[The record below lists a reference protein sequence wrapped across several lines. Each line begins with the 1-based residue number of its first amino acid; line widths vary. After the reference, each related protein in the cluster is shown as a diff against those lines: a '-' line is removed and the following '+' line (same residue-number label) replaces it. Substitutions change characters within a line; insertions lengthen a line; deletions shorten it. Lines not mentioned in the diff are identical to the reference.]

1 MNKNHTLSRRAIA
14 MLLALVMCVGML
26 PTAFAAQQNSYHDPA
41 EHWLT
46 ANNRT
51 NELDVN
57 AVVTHETFNC
67 GVCGKQISFTAW
79 RTPEYT
85 RDGKTALTRNVMY
98 SDGTLLG
105 GEGKGIILDGTPV
118 RMPTTPATTGP
129 RQCVIPAAP

>member
-1 MNKNHTLSRRAIA
+1 MPRA
-14 MLLALVMCVGML
+14 
-26 PTAFAAQQNSYHDPA
+26 AF
-41 EHWLT
+41 
-46 ANNRT
+46 
-51 NELDVN
+51 
-57 AVVTHETFNC
+57 
-67 GVCGKQISFTAW
+67 GVAW

-85 RDGKTALTRNVMY
+85 RDGKTALTRMY